1 MERPISDIAF
11 TPAVKAAQEARGSRH
26 SYSKM
31 EERGGWAALITPELT
46 EFISRRDSLYL
57 GTATASGQPYIQH
70 RGGPRGFLK
79 VLDERTLALA
89 DFMGNAQYISLGN
102 LGENNKAFIFLMDY
116 PNRRRIKIWGEA
128 EFVEND
134 PALLE
139 RLLEPE
145 YKAKPERA
153 LVFRVK
159 AWDVNCPQH
168 IQPRFTAEEAEP
180 VVGELRRRI
189 AVLESQLREAG
200 SEPLPG
206 DGQGPSLS
214 TGDQD
219 CPTCAPG
226 S

>member
-1 MERPISDIAF
+1 
-11 TPAVKAAQEARGSRH
+11 
-26 SYSKM
+26 
-31 EERGGWAALITPELT
+31 
-46 EFISRRDSLYL
+46 
-57 GTATASGQPYIQH
+57 
-70 RGGPRGFLK
+70 
-79 VLDERTLALA
+79 
-89 DFMGNAQYISLGN
+89 MGNAQYISLGN
-102 LGENNKAFIFLMDY
+102 RGENNKAFIFLVDY

-139 RLLEPE
+139 RLLAPE

-168 IQPRFTAEEAEP
+168 IQPGFTAEEAEP

-189 AVLESQLREAG
+189 AALESQLREAG

-206 DGQGPSLS
+206 DG
-214 TGDQD
+214 
-219 CPTCAPG
+219 
-226 S
+226 

>member
-1 MERPISDIAF
+1 MEGRISDIAF
-11 TPAVKAAQEARGSRH
+11 TPTVKVAQEARGSRH

-31 EERGGWAALITPELT
+31 EERGGWASLVTPELT
-46 EFISRRDSLYL
+46 EFISQRDSIYL

-79 VLDERTLALA
+79 VLDEQTLALA

-128 EFVEND
+128 EFVEDD
-134 PALLE
+134 PELLE
-139 RLLEPE
+139 RLVDPR

-153 LVFRVK
+153 LVFHVK

-168 IQPRFTAEEAEP
+168 IQPRFTAEELEP
-180 VVGELRRRI
+180 LVGELRRRI
-189 AVLESQLREAG
+189 EGLESQLRDAG
-200 SEPLPG
+200 LEPLPRG
-206 DGQGPSLS
+206 DHEDSLG
-214 TGDQD
+214 TGNQE
-219 CPTCAPG
+219 CATCAP
-226 S
+226 SA

>member
-1 MERPISDIAF
+1 MDRPISDIAF

-31 EERGGWAALITPELT
+31 EERGGWATLITPELT

-145 YKAKPERA
+145 YKAKPERV

-189 AVLESQLREAG
+189 VVLESQLREAG